1 MRIRNSSLLILAV
14 TAAACS
20 RTMFAFFS
28 DPEGPNLLVV
38 TAAAAF
44 IYVIS
49 SAGYLSNV
57 FPSLTGFK
65 RTSAAIFIQVFVAT
79 GLYLGLR

>member
-1 MRIRNSSLLILAV
+1 
-14 TAAACS
+14 
-20 RTMFAFFS
+20 MFAFFS

-38 TAAAAF
+38 AGAAAV
-44 IYVIS
+44 IYLIS